1 MEGFKHKRV
10 IVTGAASGIGKATA
24 EQFIQQGAQ
33 VGLIDLHADE
43 LSQIK
48 ESFSAQVYVE
58 TVDVTD
64 SQGLLSAITKLADA
78 MGGLD
83 ILHVNAGI
91 NGTFTPIEALTI
103 DEWDQTINTNLR
115 STFLSVKAAVPV
127 MKANGGS
134 IVITSSVNGNRV
146 FSNFG
151 ASAYS
156 TSKAGQVAFA
166 KMAALELSR
175 YNIRVN
181 VICPGAI
188 STNID
193 DRTDVEPAVADIEI
207 PVDYPEGARPLKQE
221 TGVPEQVANLVLF
234 LSSEAAGNISGTE
247 VYIDGAES
255 LL

>member
-1 MEGFKHKRV
+1 MQGFKHKRV
-10 IVTGAASGIGKATA
+10 IITGAASGIGRATA

-33 VGLIDLHADE
+33 VGLIDLNEEE
-43 LSQIK
+43 LVEIK
-48 ESFSAQVYVE
+48 QAFGDAAHIEA
-58 TVDVTD
+58 VDVTD
-64 SQGLLSAITKLADA
+64 SDGLQSAVTKLASSL
-78 MGGLD
+78 GGLD

-91 NGTFTPIEALTI
+91 NGTFTPIEELTI

-115 STFLSVKAAVPV
+115 STFLTVKAAVPI

-134 IVITSSVNGNRV
+134 IVITSSVNGNRI

-166 KMAALELSR
+166 KMAALELSG

-188 STNID
+188 ATNID
-193 DRTDVEPAVADIEI
+193 DRTDVEPEVASIEI
-207 PVDYPEGARPLKQE
+207 PVDYPERSRPLRQE

>member
-1 MEGFKHKRV
+1 MEGFKHKHV
-10 IVTGAASGIGKATA
+10 IVTGAASGIGRATA
-24 EQFIQQGAQ
+24 EQFIQQGAI
-33 VGLIDLHADE
+33 VGLIDLNEDE
-43 LSQIK
+43 LAEIQQ
-48 ESFSAQVYVE
+48 SFGDDVYVE
-58 TVDVTD
+58 AVDVTD
-64 SQGLLSAITKLADA
+64 SEGLQSAISKLAEA
-78 MGGLD
+78 LGGLD

-91 NGTFTPIEALTI
+91 NGTFTPIEELTI
-103 DEWDQTINTNLR
+103 EEWDQTINTNLR
-115 STFLSVKAAVPV
+115 STFLTIKAAIPL

-134 IVITSSVNGNRV
+134 IVITSSINGNRI
-146 FSNFG
+146 FNNFG

-166 KMAALELSR
+166 KMAALELSG

-193 DRTDVEPAVADIEI
+193 ERTEVEPEVARIEI
-207 PVDYPEGARPLKQE
+207 PVHYPERSRPLKQE

-234 LSSEAAGNISGTE
+234 LSSEAAANISGTE

>member
-115 STFLSVKAAVPV
+115 STFLSVKAAVPL

-193 DRTDVEPAVADIEI
+193 
-207 PVDYPEGARPLKQE
+207 
-221 TGVPEQVANLVLF
+221 
-234 LSSEAAGNISGTE
+234 
-247 VYIDGAES
+247 
-255 LL
+255 

>member
-1 MEGFKHKRV
+1 MQGFKHKRV
-10 IVTGAASGIGKATA
+10 IVTGAASGIGRATA

-33 VGLIDLHADE
+33 VGLIDLNEEE
-43 LSQIK
+43 LVEIK
-48 ESFSAQVYVE
+48 QAFGDAAHIEA
-58 TVDVTD
+58 VDVTD
-64 SQGLLSAITKLADA
+64 SEGLQTAVTKLAA
-78 MGGLD
+78 SLGGLD

-91 NGTFTPIEALTI
+91 NGTFTPIEELTI

-115 STFLSVKAAVPV
+115 STFLTVKAAVPI

-134 IVITSSVNGNRV
+134 IVITSSVNGNRI

-166 KMAALELSR
+166 KMAALELSG

-188 STNID
+188 ATNID
-193 DRTDVEPAVADIEI
+193 DRTDVEPEVASIEI
-207 PVDYPEGARPLKQE
+207 PVDYPERSRPLRQE